1 MCLKTYMKIHI
12 GEKVYKNTCNVI
24 QKLKTFI

>member
-1 MCLKTYMKIHI
+1 MCLKIYMKIHI
-12 GEKVYKNTCNVI
+12 DEKVYKNTSNVI